1 MSPKITNAKVEK
13 QKTILSKKINNNNN
27 RNEENLASYKNK
39 SPSLNNHK
47 NKRDPQSAAHCNNG
61 KSEFIEI
68 KSMQQTSVKRES
80 RTPRLPK
87 VPMLKNYSIVFS
99 SHM

>member
-1 MSPKITNAKVEK
+1 MSPKITDAKVEK

-27 RNEENLASYKNK
+27 RNEENPASYK

-68 KSMQQTSVKRES
+68 KSMQQTSVMRES